1 MNRRDQATL
10 LLLLS
15 VCLRTTRGF
24 SNGKVTQA
32 CGNMVPNH
40 GYDSSSDP
48 PPYTITVSKTQLTPG
63 EQTKVTL
70 SVSTLEDMSKGTT
83 FKGFFIQA
91 RDVGKPSGGAVG
103 SFTLMNKSIS
113 QLLTCAG
120 TQGSAVSH
128 TSESKKTEVEVIWTA
143 PANPPSSVQF
153 TATVVQKY
161 KIYWVKIPGPVVTL
175 TGGTPGPS
183 FNPTTAQPT
192 TSPAVLPNQ
201 FSSEGCGTNKSCLRD
216 PVGCDPKTD
225 PVCFFLSF
233 RTEGQS
239 VVFELSGPADGYVSF
254 GLSLDKWMGND
265 EIYLCVKDGDLVD
278 VRTTYATGRSYPQP
292 TSEDPLRDRAW
303 ALSDGVIQCNF
314 RRDINFNLAD
324 HSFFSLDHN
333 YYLFMANGRAD
344 SGRIRRHDRQPLI
357 SSNQIVISGPPRDL
371 TGSRSPLLIK
381 YHGAFMLV
389 AWMTTVS
396 TGIIVARYFKPDW
409 PESSLC
415 GQRIWFQVHRSLMIV
430 SVLLTCVGFI
440 LPFIYRGGWSK
451 RAGSHAYLGCTV
463 MVLAI
468 IQPVMAVFRPAP
480 NASRR
485 YIFNWMHL
493 AGGTIAQIIAV
504 VAIFLGIHQQALL
517 LPGPW
522 STIVLAGFVIWGV
535 VVDLILEVHRVGF
548 LQIGRGCSEDKAN
561 ILPSSSR
568 SHDSCFKKIVLTI
581 FLCGNLGFLVALLN
595 SINNV

>member
-63 EQTKVTL
+63 EQTK
-70 SVSTLEDMSKGTT
+70 VSTLEDMSKGTT

-415 GQRIWFQVHRSLMIV
+415 GQRIWFQVCFLKRVCYPLGYYHP
-430 SVLLTCVGFI
+430 SVARFI
-440 LPFIYRGGWSK
+440 IYRKSSK
-451 RAGSHAYLGCTV
+451 LPSVFPQRAGSHAYLGCTV

-535 VVDLILEVHRVGF
+535 VVDLILEVHRLLTKITF
-548 LQIGRGCSEDKAN
+548 SSLQQ
-561 ILPSSSR
+561 
-568 SHDSCFKKIVLTI
+568 DSCFKKIVLTI